1 MENRHLFFFIFTMSD
16 GFSFFHLFI
25 STSRQRL
32 SSTDLRSLRLHCL
45 TARLFPPLC
54 VHGCLYI
61 SVPYLSFFSS
71 ISFSL
76 SLSLVLRQPVCL
88 FHSSTLYSAFVLFLC
103 FPFYLYDSPPGS
115 PNRSILVLYFLSLK
129 PWRWIIEQTDL
140 WLHSCCSGVCL
151 CLFSVSISVS
161 LSSSRLLCLF
171 VVRNNSNL
179 SLRVFTVLYSSAELW
194 EMCRRGSNR
203 SCLLCGCQISIRCDM
218 CVCARWRKRWL
229 LLDAFDKNSKPFS
242 VPSSAKLNLF
252 VTACHQIKHKAA
264 LKASSDVTHFV

>member
-1 MENRHLFFFIFTMSD
+1 MENRHFFFFIFTMSD

-161 LSSSRLLCLF
+161 LSSL
-171 VVRNNSNL
+171 
-179 SLRVFTVLYSSAELW
+179 
-194 EMCRRGSNR
+194 
-203 SCLLCGCQISIRCDM
+203 
-218 CVCARWRKRWL
+218 
-229 LLDAFDKNSKPFS
+229 AFY
-242 VPSSAKLNLF
+242 
-252 VTACHQIKHKAA
+252 
-264 LKASSDVTHFV
+264 ASSWFGTIQTFLYVCLRCSRVLSCEKCVAGVRIALACYAAVKSASGVICACVRADVSVGFSWTHLTKIANHFQSRHRPSWIFL